1 MLIGHQPKEFLLAVE
16 ALTVSFDGF
25 KAVNDLS
32 FYVEENEIRVII
44 GPNGAGKTTVLDLI
58 CGKTRAT
65 SGSIQFRGKELTKLK
80 ENEIVQA
87 GVGRKFQTP
96 SVFEDLTVFE
106 NLEISYPRGRTVFGS
121 LAFQRDAAVRERVEE
136 VAEMIF
142 LKDRL
147 DTFADQLS
155 HGQKQWLEIGMLLIQ
170 DPDLLMLDEPV
181 AGMSVSER
189 AKTAELLN
197 RIIKDRSV
205 LVIEHDM
212 KFVEDIAHKVTV
224 LHQGQIL
231 SEGTMEK
238 VKNDPKVIEV
248 YLGHIKGQCMLA
260 ISDLHVAYGQSE
272 VLHGLNVSVAP
283 NEIVAIMG
291 RNGMGKT
298 TLMKSLMGI
307 LPTKSGSVT
316 MNGTELSALPSYERV
331 AKGLAYVPQGR
342 MIFST
347 MTVKENIETG
357 LVVSGGSE
365 VPEDIYELF
374 PVLLEM
380 KGRRGGN
387 LSGGQQ
393 QQLAIARA
401 LATKPKVLLLDEPTE
416 GIQPSIIKDMARTLK
431 RIRDERGLSIVVSE
445 QVLSFALDI
454 ADRVL
459 VIENG
464 EIVRDDPRDSV
475 DAAQVS
481 KYLSV

>member
-16 ALTVSFDGF
+16 GLTVSFDGF

-58 CGKTRAT
+58 CGKTKAT

-147 DTFADQLS
+147 DTFARPAEPRPEAVARDR
-155 HGQKQWLEIGMLLIQ
+155 HAA
-170 DPDLLMLDEPV
+170 DPGPGPSDARRTRRRHER
-181 AGMSVSER
+181 VSER

-248 YLGHIKGQCMLA
+248 YLGTLKGAAVRCWLFR
-260 ISDLHVAYGQSE
+260 IFTS
-272 VLHGLNVSVAP
+272 
-283 NEIVAIMG
+283 
-291 RNGMGKT
+291 
-298 TLMKSLMGI
+298 
-307 LPTKSGSVT
+307 PT
-316 MNGTELSALPSYERV
+316 
-331 AKGLAYVPQGR
+331 
-342 MIFST
+342 
-347 MTVKENIETG
+347 
-357 LVVSGGSE
+357 
-365 VPEDIYELF
+365 
-374 PVLLEM
+374 
-380 KGRRGGN
+380 
-387 LSGGQQ
+387 
-393 QQLAIARA
+393 ARA
-401 LATKPKVLLLDEPTE
+401 RCCTASMSRSRPTRSSRSWAATAW
-416 GIQPSIIKDMARTLK
+416 AR
-431 RIRDERGLSIVVSE
+431 
-445 QVLSFALDI
+445 
-454 ADRVL
+454 
-459 VIENG
+459 
-464 EIVRDDPRDSV
+464 PR
-475 DAAQVS
+475 
-481 KYLSV
+481 